1 MSCGKNKEA
10 LVEFLFDQWKSL
22 ATDELSRLELH
33 VTHGN
38 KCHLIRYSATTVQVV
53 CQEVFELFCNHKEAD
68 ARMLLHASHA
78 AQSHSNIVI
87 KSVDT
92 DVFLLCVF
100 CALKIPA
107 TLAFDTGVENKRRIL
122 DKNKISEQLG
132 QAWCDAILGFH
143 WVTGW

>member
-1 MSCGKNKEA
+1 MFQPKTWKEIREVKVEFNILPYITRIRKFMPCGKNKEA

-53 CQEVFELFCNHKEAD
+53 CEEVFELFCNHKEAD

-78 AQSHSNIVI
+78 AQSRSNIVI

-100 CALKIPA
+100 LCI
-107 TLAFDTGVENKRRIL
+107 ENP
-122 DKNKISEQLG
+122 SYS
-132 QAWCDAILGFH
+132 CF
-143 WVTGW
+143 